1 MKGHVYKLKLII
13 IINYSMFY
21 NLNLK
26 FLRYSREVG
35 SHQIDLGHLLDR
47 GPSDLSSRY
56 QPDPTFKPRGPSGR

>member
-1 MKGHVYKLKLII
+1 MKGYVYKLKLII
-13 IINYSMFY
+13 IIIIF
-21 NLNLK
+21 NLK